1 MAATGELSR
10 TENRAVAG
18 RRQRS
23 AERKWRDRLPPLA
36 AAVGII
42 VLWFAV
48 VRVFG
53 VPDYILPTPLQVLQ
67 TLVEEWAILA
77 RNLAP
82 TVMEALSGFVAGNSI
97 AILLAIAFVHNRT
110 VEKAF
115 FPLAVFVNTIPI
127 LAIAPILVLIFGN
140 GFTPKIVI
148 AALICFFPTLVNMV
162 RGLESASPATL
173 DLMRT
178 LSANKRE
185 VFFKV
190 RLQSSLPFLFAA
202 LKIAT
207 TTSVVGAIVGEWIG
221 SNFGLGAL
229 IIEAT
234 YNYRAA
240 LLFATVFL
248 AAGLAV
254 TLFALVTLAERLLI
268 TWKPAANH

>member
-10 TENRAVAG
+10 TRDGAVA
-18 RRQRS
+18 RRTRRPARS
-23 AERKWRDRLPPLA
+23 KWRDRLPPLA

-67 TLVEEWAILA
+67 TFVEEWNILA
-77 RNLAP
+77 LNLAP

-97 AILLAIAFVHNRT
+97 AMLLAIAFVHNRT

-185 VFFKV
+185 IFFKV

-254 TLFALVTLAERLLI
+254 TLFVLVTVAERLLV
-268 TWKPAANH
+268 TWKPVTNH